1 MALSDYELR
10 ILQEIETDLSR
21 PNHPR
26 LAWAC
31 GLIREHWVAIAVAA
45 LAVTV
50 IALLAVLASGPAVA
64 PFAALCSGAAGYVVC
79 SSRCRA
85 ERRNH

>member
-21 PNHPR
+21 PKHPR

-31 GLIREHWVAIAVAA
+31 GLVREHSVAIAVAA
-45 LAVTV
+45 LAVLV
-50 IALLAVLASGPAVA
+50 IVLLAVLASGPAVA